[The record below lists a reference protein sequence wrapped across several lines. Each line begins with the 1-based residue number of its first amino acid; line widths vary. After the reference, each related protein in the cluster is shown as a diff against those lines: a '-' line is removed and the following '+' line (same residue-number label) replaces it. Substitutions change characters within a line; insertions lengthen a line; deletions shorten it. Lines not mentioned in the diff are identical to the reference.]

1 MRIAR
6 VACLAINL
14 FVMAN
19 TAIRNFAQRCLKLK
33 LMKRVTSA
41 SANRPQRLRIAT
53 EVTSRLIVSNV
64 TAGHTQR

>member
-6 VACLAINL
+6 VACLATNL

-19 TAIRNFAQRCLKLK
+19 TAIRNFVQRCLKLK
-33 LMKRVTSA
+33 LMKRVISV

-53 EVTSRLIVSNV
+53 EVTSRLIVSNLK
-64 TAGHTQR
+64 AGHTQR